1 MDAATANEA
10 QTAFYSRI
18 YERNSRYTGK
28 SDRCEDRNGRNLRTV
43 WQTLNRNEKSSLNR
57 IFRERNCKKRTNSSR
72 LKTIYKEDGKYRRI
86 RKNFRKRPG
95 EYYKKTAK
103 ISGIAKRNRGYEKG
117 DLLGSCLSKAVV
129 IFRNYRKYLGKGE
142 KMLADYHVHTA
153 FSNDSVYTMEDVVK
167 DAISLG
173 MEDICFTDH
182 VDYGP
187 YRDWDDPRGIEYRAG
202 EEGEPEWVALTNV
215 EYKKYFSLIEELKEK
230 YKEQISIKAGLE
242 FGVQT
247 HTIPEYEKLFASYP
261 FDFIILSIHQVGD
274 EEFWTNEYQSMRTQ
288 QEYNEGYY
296 KELLSV
302 VQNYHNYSVLGH
314 MDLIVRYDEQGPY
327 SFEKVK
333 PIITEILKTVI
344 ADGKGIEVNTSNHRY
359 GIADMTPS
367 RDILKLYRELGGT
380 IITIGSDSHKKEHLG
395 AYIDWAKEELRKL
408 GYTQFCT
415 FEKMKPV
422 FHDLMD

>member
-1 MDAATANEA
+1 
-10 QTAFYSRI
+10 
-18 YERNSRYTGK
+18 
-28 SDRCEDRNGRNLRTV
+28 
-43 WQTLNRNEKSSLNR
+43 
-57 IFRERNCKKRTNSSR
+57 
-72 LKTIYKEDGKYRRI
+72 
-86 RKNFRKRPG
+86 
-95 EYYKKTAK
+95 
-103 ISGIAKRNRGYEKG
+103 
-117 DLLGSCLSKAVV
+117 
-129 IFRNYRKYLGKGE
+129 
-142 KMLADYHVHTA
+142 MLADYHVHTA
-153 FSNDSVYTMEDVVK
+153 FSNDSVYLMEDVVK
-167 DAISLG
+167 DAISLEI
-173 MEDICFTDH
+173 EDICFTDH

-247 HTIPEYEKLFASYP
+247 HTIPEYEKLFASYT

-274 EEFWTNEYQSMRTQ
+274 EEFWTNEYQSTRTQ

-327 SFEKVK
+327 PFEKVK

>member
-1 MDAATANEA
+1 
-10 QTAFYSRI
+10 
-18 YERNSRYTGK
+18 
-28 SDRCEDRNGRNLRTV
+28 
-43 WQTLNRNEKSSLNR
+43 
-57 IFRERNCKKRTNSSR
+57 
-72 LKTIYKEDGKYRRI
+72 
-86 RKNFRKRPG
+86 
-95 EYYKKTAK
+95 
-103 ISGIAKRNRGYEKG
+103 
-117 DLLGSCLSKAVV
+117 
-129 IFRNYRKYLGKGE
+129 
-142 KMLADYHVHTA
+142 MLADYHVHTA
-153 FSNDSVYTMEDVVK
+153 FSNDSVYPMEDVVK

-230 YKEQISIKAGLE
+230 YKEQISIKTGLE

-247 HTIPEYEKLFASYP
+247 HTISEYEKLFASYP

-274 EEFWTNEYQSMRTQ
+274 EEFWTNEYQSTRTQ

-333 PIITEILKTVI
+333 PIITEILKTVS
-344 ADGKGIEVNTSNHRY
+344 ADGKGIEVKTANHRY